1 MRRHGEIFPFL
12 LRLIWSILP
21 AMHVPTIIERKRDGK
36 TLDEGE
42 IRHLVKAFTDGS
54 MPDYQMS
61 AFAMAVYFRGMD
73 AGETAALTRAM
84 LESGTSLSWPAHA
97 PRVVDK
103 HSTGGVGDKVSLV
116 LAPLLACDDLW
127 VPMISGRGLGITGG
141 TLDKLESIPGFRI
154 GLSADEALAQIGRI
168 GVVMMG
174 QTESIC
180 PADKKLYALRDV
192 TATVP
197 SRPLIVASI
206 LSKKLAESL
215 DALVLDVK
223 YGSGAFMKT
232 REEAVLLGEAMRE
245 VGTAMGV
252 ETRVCHH
259 PMDEPTGRAV
269 GNALEVAEAIESLR
283 GAGPADLRDL
293 VLTLAGEVSGAG
305 REQLAAWLD
314 DGTAFDKFREMVVAQ
329 GGDPGSLD
337 AFEQVHP
344 APVVREVR
352 SPRSGEVRRVDA
364 EAVGRAANAL
374 GAGRSQ
380 AEDAVN
386 PAVGFDRIVKVGERI
401 TAGDPIARIHAGSEN
416 DADAAGM
423 SFLSGFLCE

>member
-1 MRRHGEIFPFL
+1 
-12 LRLIWSILP
+12 
-21 AMHVPTIIERKRDGK
+21 MHVPTIIERKRDGK

-42 IRHLVKAFTDGS
+42 IRFLVNAFTDGL
-54 MPDYQMS
+54 MPDYQMA
-61 AFAMAVYFRGMD
+61 AFAMAVYFQGMD
-73 AGETAALTRAM
+73 AGETVALTRAM
-84 LESGTSLSWPAHA
+84 LESGTSFRWPAGA
-97 PRVVDK
+97 PRIVDK

-141 TLDKLESIPGFRI
+141 TLDKLESIPGFCV
-154 GLSADEALAQIGRI
+154 GLEPEEALAQIERI

-174 QTESIC
+174 QTATIC

-223 YGSGAFMKT
+223 FGSGAFMKT
-232 REEAVLLGEAMRE
+232 REDAVLLGEAMRE

-252 ETRVCHH
+252 ETRVCYHA
-259 PMDEPTGRAV
+259 MDEPTGRAV
-269 GNALEVAEAIESLR
+269 GNALEVAEAIDCLR
-283 GAGPADLRDL
+283 GGGPADLREL
-293 VLTLAGEVSGAG
+293 VLTLAGELSAVG
-305 REQLAAWLD
+305 RGRLEGWLD
-314 DGTAFDKFREMVVAQ
+314 DGTALAKFHALVEAQ
-329 GGDPGSLD
+329 GGDPASLD

-344 APVVREVR
+344 APTVREIR
-352 SPRSGEVRRVDA
+352 SPASGVVNRVDA
-364 EAVGRAANAL
+364 ETIGRAANAL
-374 GAGRSQ
+374 GAGRNR

-386 PAVGFDRIVKVGERI
+386 PAVGFDRIVKVGEVVA
-401 TAGDPIARIHAGSEN
+401 AGDVIARVHAHRP
-416 DADAAGM
+416 ADAGEAEM
-423 SFLSGFLCE
+423 RFLSGFSCA